1 MPPKYSVLLPTK
13 NRLEL
18 LKGAIETVALQSFG
32 DWEIIVSDNCS
43 TDDVIGYVSRLCDPR
58 IKVSRSEVPLSVT
71 DNWNRAINRASGDY
85 IVMLGDD
92 DGLAPNYFSRMN
104 SLIAEFADPDL
115 IYMGA
120 YHFAFP
126 GVIPSIPEGYL
137 KNVTKVF
144 PILYEKSSAYIVPKA
159 RSERAAINSLRLIA
173 EFGYN
178 MQYFLYSR
186 NLIERVLK
194 YGEVYQGAFPDY
206 YAANVGLLLSEKT
219 VAVPEPLVIIGISPK
234 SFGNY
239 YFNDKAA
246 DGLSFLSVDKDIA
259 NTPDDVLKHLLPGSI
274 LNNCWVTTVALI
286 PQRLQRKDLSVDI
299 ARYRRLQIFKA
310 ANERGRQTIV
320 DMWLQLSVPEKALAV
335 LLKLLSY
342 AFSAAPG
349 GLGTRLMQRMGRLPP
364 FSQYAPASKD
374 TPPMIIGKY
383 PDRRAVFDD
392 LSRAQSSDMA
402 AHKA

>member
-18 LKGAIETVALQSFG
+18 LKGAIETVALQSFD

-43 TDDVIGYVSRLCDPR
+43 TDDVVGYVSRLCDPR
-58 IKVSRSEVPLSVT
+58 IKASRSEVPLSVT

-85 IVMLGDD
+85 VVMLGDD

-104 SLIAEFADPDL
+104 ALIEEFDHPDL

-126 GVIPSIPEGYL
+126 GVIPSIPGGYL

-144 PILYEKSSAYIVPKA
+144 PMLYEKSSAYVVP
-159 RSERAAINSLRLIA
+159 RGRTERAAVNSLRLMA

-178 MQYFLYSR
+178 MQYFLYSKK
-186 NLIERVLK
+186 LIERLLR
-194 YGEVYQGAFPDY
+194 YGDIYQGAFPDY
-206 YAANVGLLLSEKT
+206 YAANVALLVSEKT

-259 NTPDDVLKHLLPGSI
+259 GTPDDVLKHLLPGSI

-286 PQRLQRKDLSVDI
+286 PKRLQRRDLSVDMG
-299 ARYRRLQIFKA
+299 RYRRLQIFKA
-310 ANERGRQTIV
+310 ANERGRKTIV
-320 DMWLQLSVPEKALAV
+320 DMWLQLSAPEKALAIM
-335 LLKLLSY
+335 LKMLSY

-349 GLGTRLMQRMGRLPP
+349 GLGTRLRQRVGRLPP
-364 FSQYAPASKD
+364 FAQYAPASKD
-374 TPPMIIGKY
+374 TPAMIVGKY

-392 LSRAQSSDMA
+392 LSRVQSSDMA
-402 AHKA
+402 AYEA